1 MKKIAFL
8 VASAVISC
16 MGFLYTTGENIVA
29 KFSNNTDLSISQD
42 NGNTSSQTLILEKN
56 TSDPNLLA
64 WHSSHSSHGSHGSHG
79 SHVSHS
85 SHSSHYSSF

>member
-1 MKKIAFL
+1 MKKIVFL

-16 MGFLYTTGENIVA
+16 MGFLSTTGENIAA
-29 KFSNNTDLSISQD
+29 KFSSNTDLSISQD
-42 NGNTSSQTLILEKN
+42 KGNTASSSLILEKN

-79 SHVSHS
+79 SHS